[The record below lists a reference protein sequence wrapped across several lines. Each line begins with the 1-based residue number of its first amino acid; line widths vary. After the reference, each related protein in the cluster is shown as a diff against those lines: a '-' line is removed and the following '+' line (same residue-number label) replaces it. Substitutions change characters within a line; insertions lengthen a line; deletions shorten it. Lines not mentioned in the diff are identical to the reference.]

1 MLPGA
6 GYLGKGW
13 GKAREPHHMPF
24 ANLPR
29 PVVVLGLSGWLPQA
43 ICLWLVLAGGP
54 LGWSALAAGCF
65 YAALILSFL
74 GGMWWMTALLRGAR
88 HAEIYVVAVLPS
100 LIGLA
105 ALLPWTV
112 GWNWPGPAL
121 AVLGALLLASPLVD
135 KWLSRMV
142 ELPAGWLAL
151 RMVMAGGLG
160 TLTMALAWA
169 EQGLAGR

>member
-1 MLPGA
+1 MMI
-6 GYLGKGW
+6 
-13 GKAREPHHMPF
+13 RSF

-43 ICLWLVLAGGP
+43 ICLWLVAGGGP

-74 GGMWWMTALLRGAR
+74 GGMWWMAALLRGAR
-88 HAEIYVVAVLPS
+88 HSEIYVVAVLPS

-105 ALLPWTV
+105 ALVPWTL

-121 AVLGALLLASPLVD
+121 VVLGLVLLASPLVD
-135 KWLSRMV
+135 SWLARMV
-142 ELPAGWLAL
+142 ELPAGWMGL
-151 RMVMAGGLG
+151 RMAMAGGLG
-160 TLTMALAWA
+160 TLTLALALA

>member
-1 MLPGA
+1 MRDDGA
-6 GYLGKGW
+6 GQNRAMFKC
-13 GKAREPHHMPF
+13 F

-29 PVVVLGLSGWLPQA
+29 PVVVLGLAGWLPQA
-43 ICLWLVLAGGP
+43 ICLGLVLAGGP
-54 LGWSALAAGCF
+54 PGWSALAAGCF

-88 HAEIYVVAVLPS
+88 HAEFYVVAVLPS

-105 ALLPWTV
+105 ALVPWTL

-121 AVLGALLLASPLVD
+121 VVLGIMLLASPLVD
-135 KWLSRMV
+135 QWLARMV

-151 RMVMAGGLG
+151 RMAMAGGLG
-160 TLTMALAWA
+160 TLTLALAWA